1 VSNIKSNMKIIR
13 YTLALAACTLII
25 FGCAVVPKGEFPG
38 VTGSDEKQHFVV
50 WMLSDIQPTT
60 IPERV
65 SFERA
70 IKDVNDNVDQV
81 NLGVMAGDLLK
92 ARSQGEAFR
101 WFLATRERSKVKDW
115 YEIAGNHDIRSGK
128 LFWHYFPIPSYYA
141 VTIGNLLFLFMSD
154 ESTDSKTNLS
164 DATFSWWRKMVIENQ
179 DHIIF
184 TVTHAQ
190 LKRSGLLGSI
200 VPSRVIAGS
209 DRFEQVLEQYKV
221 AFWASG
227 HVHLPQSLSETVSI
241 KKKLGGTCFINVS
254 CIYEDALM
262 DSQSR
267 FFYFENGSVIVWIR
281 SRNHTKGRFDKS
293 LDIPLQLDRP
303 FVWDGRKSVVLSVR
317 DSLN

>member
-1 VSNIKSNMKIIR
+1 MKTIR
-13 YTLALAACTLII
+13 YALAFFACTFFV

-38 VTGSDEKQHFVV
+38 VTGSDAKQHFVV
-50 WMLSDIQPTT
+50 WMLSDIQPPT

-70 IKDVNDNVDQV
+70 IKDVNDNIDQV

-92 ARSQGEAFR
+92 ARSQDEAFR
-101 WFLATRERSKVKDW
+101 WFLATRERSKIKDW

-141 VTIGNLLFLFMSD
+141 VEVGNILFLFMSD
-154 ESTDSKTNLS
+154 ESTDSKTDLS

-179 DHIIF
+179 DHIII

-190 LKRSGLLGSI
+190 LRHSGLLGSI

-209 DRFEQVLEQYKV
+209 ERFEQVLKEFRV
-221 AFWASG
+221 ALWASG
-227 HVHLPQSLSETVSI
+227 HSHLPHSLSETVSI
-241 KKKLGGTCFINVS
+241 QEKLGSTFFINVS
-254 CIYEDALM
+254 CIYEDILM

-267 FFYFENGSVIVWIR
+267 FFYFENGSDVVWIR
-281 SRNHTKGRFDKS
+281 SRDHTKGRFDKG
-293 LDIPLQLDRP
+293 LDIPVQLDRP
-303 FVWDGRKSVVLSVR
+303 FVWDGGKSVVLPVV